1 MEADGRSAVFAVKD
15 APFEHDGFRRSDAS
29 SHENPHVDGYVP
41 AKIRGLHEANDLT
54 KPFSG
59 PPDQATVDGT
69 TVESIE
75 VNASVG
81 MMRGLT
87 PSPPPMDGRT
97 DMTTN
102 SGDDARLATPDE
114 RPTTE
119 AHHMSMR
126 SDAKVS
132 QPSSNLLGRK
142 VRKFFEGFGW
152 YQGSVVRHWHS
163 EEYGDQYHVAYSDG
177 DAEDLPRDTLMKW
190 LLPVTPQ
197 LSSKQTAS
205 MEQQKQPQQQQQQQ
219 LQPQQHQQ
227 HQQQQHLQQLQQQE
241 PPPRVPTPP
250 HIHDR
255 QSPSPHHGML
265 QPLPTQP
272 RPQQYRPRQ
281 DEMVDDARA
290 KFARLDQPQYSPH
303 HRSPSPY
310 AHQTPPGDR
319 PQLQKIPSLSVLP
332 LRPNVDG
339 NAWRAAANASAYQLS
354 EGDVPEDDAM
364 YRRNSGGPS
373 SSFMAPPSL
382 PPVAQRTSFLTPPPS
397 SSRQGYGYQEPPR
410 AYASLA
416 PSSTPTYI
424 KSEAPRTMSSE
435 THVIKPVPIAA
446 LATDRSAIGRLNYHF
461 LKAIKDTT
469 EDYKFGE
476 AFTCV
481 LRDEPGYANGMDITR
496 LMQFCHMRRYPR
508 ISLFIND
515 VLKMRNTVS
524 STYPQDFAFRQQAG
538 EYIDVLTRKVQELS
552 PVLRQIEAII
562 VSDEEKAM
570 ESYRPP
576 FGQHT

>member
-1 MEADGRSAVFAVKD
+1 MEADGRAAVFAAKD

-29 SHENPHVDGYVP
+29 LHDHPHVDSYVP
-41 AKIRGLHEANDLT
+41 AKICGLNEATEFD

-59 PPDQATVDGT
+59 PPDQAMAAVDGT

-87 PSPPPMDGRT
+87 PSPPPMDGRVDLT
-97 DMTTN
+97 A

-114 RPTTE
+114 RPTTD

-177 DAEDLPRDTLMKW
+177 DAEDLPRDTLLKW

-205 MEQQKQPQQQQQQQ
+205 MQQQQQPPPQQQQPQQQQPQQQQQK
-219 LQPQQHQQ
+219 
-227 HQQQQHLQQLQQQE
+227 QQQHE

-250 HIHDR
+250 HVHDR

-272 RPQQYRPRQ
+272 RPQYRPRQ
-281 DEMVDDARA
+281 DEMIDDGRS

-310 AHQTPPGDR
+310 SLPTPPGDR
-319 PQLQKIPSLSVLP
+319 PQLKKIPSLSVLP

-354 EGDVPEDDAM
+354 EGDVPEDDAV

-397 SSRQGYGYQEPPR
+397 RQGYGYPEPAR
-410 AYASLA
+410 SYV

-424 KSEAPRTMSSE
+424 KTEAPRTVSSE
-435 THVIKPVPIAA
+435 AHVTKPVPIAA

-461 LKAIKDTT
+461 LRAIKDTT
-469 EDYKFGE
+469 EEYKFGE

-508 ISLFIND
+508 ISLFLND
-515 VLKMRNTVS
+515 VMKMRNTVS